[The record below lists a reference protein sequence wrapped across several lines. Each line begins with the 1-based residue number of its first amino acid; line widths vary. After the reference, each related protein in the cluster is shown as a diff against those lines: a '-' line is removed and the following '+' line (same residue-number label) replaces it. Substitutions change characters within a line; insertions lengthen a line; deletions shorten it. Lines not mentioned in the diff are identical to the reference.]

1 MRLLSYNIHKG
12 IGGRDRRYRLERV
25 IQVIEDQNPDLI
37 CLQEVDRHVAR
48 TRHDDQPRQ
57 FIEAFHAAAH
67 LYQLNVKLKNGGY
80 GNLLLS
86 RWPFRDHHQISLRLK
101 HRKARGAQMAVID
114 SPEGSFHLVHWHLGL
129 AERERHWQVLHLM
142 EHHLFRQSAHL
153 PTLVVGDF
161 NDWRNTL
168 AKGPFAIHGFDQL
181 TAPRSRFLSF
191 PAYWP
196 VTSLDKAFAR
206 GALAIRHIRIAHSRL
221 ARDASDHLPLV
232 IDFHLEHPRPLA
244 AMTASTAG
252 RAYSIARLPVREH
265 APRCAHSLNAPT
277 PLARTVTPR
286 MPRSFRWQPRAWARP
301 SDSRRSRPPR
311 TRSSPRLQT
320 WSSSVP
326 TSCTSHLIG

>member
-67 LYQLNVKLKNGGY
+67 MYQLNVKLKNGGY

-101 HRKARGAQMAVID
+101 QRKARGAQMAVID

-129 AERERHWQVLHLM
+129 AERERHWQVLHLL

-168 AKGPFAIHGFDQL
+168 AAGPFAIHGFHQL
-181 TAPRSRFLSF
+181 TAPRSRFRSF

-206 GALAIRHIRIAHSRL
+206 GTLAIRQIRIAHSRL

-232 IDFHLEHPRPLA
+232 IDFHLEHARHASSRVA
-244 AMTASTAG
+244 AFTAASSVLSDHPVMTAIDQSRVG
-252 RAYSIARLPVREH
+252 MFGGPV
-265 APRCAHSLNAPT
+265 
-277 PLARTVTPR
+277 
-286 MPRSFRWQPRAWARP
+286 
-301 SDSRRSRPPR
+301 
-311 TRSSPRLQT
+311 
-320 WSSSVP
+320 SSS
-326 TSCTSHLIG
+326 